1 MGQERRRKQVTTKK
15 GIEKRRGMETR
26 NDELDL
32 FIQKYAEYPEHQ
44 STNPLSNV
52 DSNEQG
58 VSTTPHYLKPT
69 FSSTLPPYTHG
80 EIERVTN
87 SFRSGS
93 CWSLKKLPASIKPG
107 EIQYTMNQNTTS
119 NLLPLQRDI
128 MKITK
133 KPPSK
138 TAAGLFGEVVH
149 IGTEFT
155 KFNQLEKADKEGKRI
170 QMESFCRKPF
180 KVISKQVHKTEDLFG
195 DANNYTPSIL
205 GPSSGSVDFTK
216 VTRSD
221 CYNSTKFLCGPFRA
235 NVGREKEKDK
245 EAAQLWTGK
254 IFKIIQQDWGHLRFK
269 VKFVV
274 NDELLIQFIINDDR
288 TLQTHNNSLPPEGAL
303 NKYMQQIAAHGY
315 AAEVGL
321 KKRGDRWGLVEK
333 AVIDENEVLLLTFS
347 MYAPW
352 SSKGQVNAAKKYA
365 DLSRTNG
372 IIFAENTKNANKI
385 VNSNKSP
392 VNNCTATVSTATSVF
407 S

>member
-1 MGQERRRKQVTTKK
+1 MSE
-15 GIEKRRGMETR
+15 
-26 NDELDL
+26 NDELEL
-32 FIQKYAEYPEHQ
+32 FIQKYATLPEPQ
-44 STNPLSNV
+44 VADSLSNIGG
-52 DSNEQG
+52 NEQ
-58 VSTTPHYLKPT
+58 VASTSSSIPHYLKPT

-93 CWSLKKLPASIKPG
+93 CWSLKKLPATIKPG
-107 EIQYTMNQNTTS
+107 EIQYTMNQNTTT

-155 KFNQLEKADKEGKRI
+155 KFNQLERADKEGKRI

-205 GPSSGSVDFTK
+205 GPSSGSIDFTK

-245 EAAQLWTGK
+245 ESAQLWTGK

-288 TLQTHNNSLPPEGAL
+288 VTLQTHNNTLPPEGAL
-303 NKYMQQIAAHGY
+303 NKYMQQLAAHGY

-321 KKRGDRWGLVEK
+321 KKRGDRWGVIEK
-333 AVIDENEVLLLTFS
+333 TTIDDNEVLLLTFS

-352 SSKGQVNAAKKYA
+352 SSKGQINAAKKYA
-365 DLSRTNG
+365 DMSRSNG
-372 IIFAENTKNANKI
+372 IVFAENYK
-385 VNSNKSP
+385 NSNKLVTGNKSP
-392 VNNCTATVSTATSVF
+392 TSNVNNLQQPTVSTATSVF